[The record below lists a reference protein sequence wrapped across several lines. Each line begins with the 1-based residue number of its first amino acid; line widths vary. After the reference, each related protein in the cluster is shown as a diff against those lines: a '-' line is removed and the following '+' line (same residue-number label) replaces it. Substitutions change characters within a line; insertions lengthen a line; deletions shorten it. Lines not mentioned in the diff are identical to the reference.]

1 MKTSINER
9 NVDVNEY
16 GSDIFYTASQICTR
30 GRKYQPATIGHQSGH
45 DGKMATMF
53 VPSDASSASAQKAIK
68 VNIARHFWDV
78 DGNDIDKMSIEAA
91 IAVFE
96 ANKDVMIM
104 ASDDTRAF
112 IMSQKFVASREQM
125 EAFIK
130 VAVDGFNAI
139 NNGAQSSMIIP
150 FDGSCSGIQF
160 ASAITRDAEMAASVN
175 IAASVSRNDI
185 YNDVVAIAIEAAN
198 NGDYSDAVKAIINDP
213 AMFNRKA
220 VKKAVMTQ
228 AYGSGFYA
236 IMQDA
241 FANFQGV
248 DSKVIV
254 QIAHIVE
261 DARNSVTGSA
271 VSMMEM
277 FNRINAAVNG
287 VSTYTH
293 RDGFV
298 YSNAKAVYSKGYIV
312 ADSNNDKKGQ
322 SAIAPDMIHSFDAAH
337 IRNVVNACDFDIVTI
352 HDSFGCAPQHAE
364 EMNRV
369 IREQFVKM
377 FDGDRNVI
385 KEFFDENKDKMTSA
399 DAAAIAIEVEAF
411 EFGSFDIA
419 SVMDNEFAWS

>member
-1 MKTSINER
+1 MKTSIDNNQIDVDEYAS
-9 NVDVNEY
+9 NV
-16 GSDIFYTASQICTR
+16 FYTASHICSR

-53 VPSDASSASAQKAIK
+53 VASDASSASAQKAIK

-78 DGNDIDKMSIEAA
+78 DGNDIDKMSIDAA

-96 ANKDVMIM
+96 ANKDVMATIV
-104 ASDDTRAF
+104 DDYAGFIRRQDGKVTKTQIQAF
-112 IMSQKFVASREQM
+112 H
-125 EAFIK
+125 K

-139 NNGAQSSMIIP
+139 NNGAKSSMIIP

-175 IAASVSRNDI
+175 IAASVNRNDI
-185 YNDVVAIAIEAAN
+185 YIRVVDIAIAAAN
-198 NGDYSDAVKAIINDP
+198 AGDYSDDVMAIINDP
-213 AMFNRKA
+213 AVFNRKA

-241 FANFQGV
+241 FANFKGA
-248 DSKVIV
+248 DSDAIV
-254 QIAHIVE
+254 TIAYIVE
-261 DARNSVTGSA
+261 AARNSVTGGA
-271 VSMMEM
+271 VRMMEM
-277 FNRINAAVNG
+277 FNRINKAVNG

-298 YSNAKAVYSKGYIV
+298 YSNAKAKYTDGYIV
-312 ADSNNDKKGQ
+312 AGRNNDKKGQ
-322 SAIAPDMIHSFDAAH
+322 AAIAPDMIHSFDAAH
-337 IRNVVNACDFDIVTI
+337 IRSVVNNCDFDIVTI
-352 HDSFGCAPQHAE
+352 HDSFGCAPKHAE

-399 DAAAIAIEVEAF
+399 DASAIAIEVDAF